1 MHRRVAISFAEE
13 IEKLSAVSATSL
25 DRNIIPAIEARLKNA
40 GMVASERVAL
50 LEVFRDN
57 SMAAL
62 SASGP
67 PGSPTYAAAQR
78 NIRDMV
84 GGFSTLSPIARTP
97 AGAAVKWVDGKPVAV
112 PRFSSSPVKL
122 QPLKTNILG
131 RPVLSG
137 VPYAG
142 LEDLLR
148 TLGKGAID
156 PSKPGA
162 LRTQGEQILRERART
177 GARADLGSA
186 WKSLRRESAGA
197 PMRAVRAAEGP
208 VAGGT
213 TKAVNFITGLL
224 RRLPR

>member
-1 MHRRVAISFAEE
+1 VPRRIAISFAEE
-13 IEKLSAVSATSL
+13 IEKLSAISVANL
-25 DRNIIPAIEARLKNA
+25 DANVIPALEARLKNA

-62 SASGP
+62 SASGS
-67 PGSPTYAAAQR
+67 PGSPTYAAAQK

-97 AGAAVKWVDGKPVAV
+97 VGASVKWSDGKPSTVQ
-112 PRFSSSPVKL
+112 RFSSSPVKL

-162 LRTQGEQILRERART
+162 LQSQGEQILRQRARL
-177 GARADLGSA
+177 GARGDLGSA
-186 WKSLRRESAGA
+186 LRALGQEAGGA

-213 TKAVNFITGLL
+213 SKAVNFITGLL
-224 RRLPR
+224 RKLPR